1 MEPSALLPGI
11 CQTDQLYLDLNSS
24 MVSLTS
30 IVAIEEVA
38 YHIIALTIQPSL
50 NYNGAILYRVN
61 TFQQNEHAE
70 EIFIFHGAQ

>member
-1 MEPSALLPGI
+1 
-11 CQTDQLYLDLNSS
+11 